1 MLAVLSLGNFI
12 LQLMRIHT
20 LEGIRVR
27 TLVTKISDVTYMTK
41 KRGNLG
47 ATGIVVVM

>member
-1 MLAVLSLGNFI
+1 
-12 LQLMRIHT
+12 
-20 LEGIRVR
+20 
-27 TLVTKISDVTYMTK
+27 MTK